1 MCDMADLTDYTEEAG
16 LTAYVVRRAIGAPT
30 REDIHLVTEALQDR
44 DRFLLWSVLSQGRH
58 MRTTLPSGTARVNPL
73 VMAIQ
78 AEYLGDHV
86 YDNRLP
92 KAVQALLWA
101 CCSPN
106 DFGAPKISPLGEAI
120 RTGDGLA
127 LSLLLHHEANPE
139 RREEG
144 YNGPIFLVIQ
154 ERSAEFVQLFLE
166 YRVCPRSREAIA
178 AVWLQL
184 VDRLNASSFP
194 PTWN

>member
-1 MCDMADLTDYTEEAG
+1 
-16 LTAYVVRRAIGAPT
+16 
-30 REDIHLVTEALQDR
+30 
-44 DRFLLWSVLSQGRH
+44 

-78 AEYLGDHV
+78 AEYLGDRV

-101 CCSPN
+101 CCSPS
-106 DFGAPKISPLGEAI
+106 DFGAPEISPLGEAI

-139 RREEG
+139 RRGRLQWANIFG
-144 YNGPIFLVIQ
+144 YTGTL
-154 ERSAEFVQLFLE
+154 
-166 YRVCPRSREAIA
+166 SRIG
-178 AVWLQL
+178 
-184 VDRLNASSFP
+184 STF
-194 PTWN
+194 TGI